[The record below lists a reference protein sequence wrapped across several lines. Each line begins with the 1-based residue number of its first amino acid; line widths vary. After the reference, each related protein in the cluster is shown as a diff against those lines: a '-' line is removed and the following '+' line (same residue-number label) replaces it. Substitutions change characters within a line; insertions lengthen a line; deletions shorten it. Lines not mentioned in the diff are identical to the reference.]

1 MPQATQPSQ
10 AHTDSEEIIVGVDT
24 DKDVH
29 VAAVIS
35 VLGVLLGTASF
46 PTTAAGYRQLLTWV
60 RSFGTLRR
68 AGVECTG
75 SYGAALSRYLLAAG
89 LEVVEVN
96 QPDKAGR
103 RRRGKTDGID
113 AEAAARAVLAGRA
126 TALAK
131 TSNGPV
137 EMVRMFRL
145 ARHRRS
151 SRAPRQSTSSR
162 RCSSALIQCCASPC
176 PD

>member
-1 MPQATQPSQ
+1 VPRMAQTTQPSQ
-10 AHTDSEEIIVGVDT
+10 AHTDCEEVIVGVDT
-24 DKDVH
+24 HKDVH

-46 PTTAAGYRQLLTWV
+46 PTTAAGYRQLLAWV
-60 RSFGTLRR
+60 GEFGTLRR

-89 LEVVEVN
+89 LEVCEVN

-103 RRRGKTDGID
+103 RRRGKTDAID
-113 AEAAARAVLAGRA
+113 AEAAARAVLSGRA

-137 EMVRMFRL
+137 EMVGMFRL
-145 ARHRRS
+145 ARAS
-151 SRAPRQSTSSR
+151 AIKSRTQAINQLNVNPLELWRLR
-162 RCSSALIQCCASPC
+162 L
-176 PD
+176 